1 MACGVFLSNG
11 PGPSTLASPCQIET
25 KNLQELG
32 FRLKVIQR
40 VQVVLVREIGGGGE
54 NMQRCSVV
62 LERNRGNHIFFLY
75 FYFFYNNYEQNKSL
89 YPNPPSPTAFILLSG
104 VVLVSIKDISG
115 DGIDIAYGDR
125 PRVQGVSPMVSLYLP
140 HSVYQLCPGCCGPHC
155 PVIIHWTEA
164 GGLTIVL
171 LLPSKE

>member
-1 MACGVFLSNG
+1 MYFCIF
-11 PGPSTLASPCQIET
+11 
-25 KNLQELG
+25 
-32 FRLKVIQR
+32 
-40 VQVVLVREIGGGGE
+40 
-54 NMQRCSVV
+54 
-62 LERNRGNHIFFLY
+62 IFFKTKKLL
-75 FYFFYNNYEQNKSL
+75 S
-89 YPNPPSPTAFILLSG
+89 PNSPSAFILLSG

-155 PVIIHWTEA
+155 PVIIHWAEA

-171 LLPSKE
+171 FLPSKENLLDEGMMQEECRVARGRHCTHGTTHPRMHAIVK